1 MAELISISEAARL
14 MEARPD
20 FVRQMIAK
28 GRLEL
33 REGERLDKRQ
43 VLELKELI
51 GRLRGNGIATMVQ
64 SADQQPDQFDN

>member
-1 MAELISISEAARL
+1 
-14 MEARPD
+14 METRPD

-28 GRLEL
+28 GRLKP
-33 REGERLDKRQ
+33 RDGERLDKGE

-64 SADQQPDQFDN
+64 AADDKADQSE